1 MICSARYPLAIVAK
15 VLEVIGDRTM
25 GGYDVGC
32 SFSGTVERSSLGAR
46 FAKQK
51 SRLCVNAFHGYSHD
65 YACQVKNHPT
75 FIAGMGLE
83 DLETMERIFSASN
96 QLASVIRY
104 ATAYRR
110 RVLID
115 QFFQQWDTE
124 KYLNLGK
131 MLYDNYRQALDLIN
145 ELEIVVAEAMKS
157 LEISQDDLD
166 QYAAEERAYLA
177 TLGKESVEDLHEIAY
192 VEKLQELRSVTYV
205 YP

>member
-1 MICSARYPLAIVAK
+1 
-15 VLEVIGDRTM
+15 M

-32 SFSGTVERSSLGAR
+32 SFSGTVERSSLGSR
-46 FAKQK
+46 FATQK

-75 FIAGMGLE
+75 FIRGMGLE

-131 MLYDNYRQALDLIN
+131 MLYDNFRQARELID

-157 LEISQDDLD
+157 LNISQANLD
-166 QYAAEERAYLA
+166 QYTAEERVYLA
-177 TLGKESVEDLHEIAY
+177 TLGKESPEDLHEIAY
-192 VEKLQELRSVTYV
+192 VEKLQELQSVTYV
-205 YP
+205 LL